1 MIELKF
7 LIREPLLPLIID
19 TGDGLIAAKSWAE
32 CYERLEDV
40 TFTDAAPCQVIES
53 TAEVF
58 SLYPEKML
66 FSPLTLK
73 KRWTKAAI
81 INLYNSQKGP
91 GRPEYRTKSLGNK
104 SLEKVFGDIV
114 VLLAAPSGL
123 LMLKPSSRGE
133 EIGLDLP

>member
-7 LIREPLLPLIID
+7 LIREPMLPLIID

-32 CYERLEDV
+32 CYELLEDV

-66 FSPLTLK
+66 FSPLTFK
-73 KRWTKAAI
+73 KRWTKVAI
-81 INLYNSQKGP
+81 IELYNSKMGP
-91 GRPEYRTKSLGNK
+91 GRPEYPTTSLGNK
-104 SLEKVFGDIV
+104 SVGKVVEDIV
-114 VLLAAPSGL
+114 ELLTAPRKADGTTHPK
-123 LMLKPSSRGE
+123 MK
-133 EIGLDLP
+133 